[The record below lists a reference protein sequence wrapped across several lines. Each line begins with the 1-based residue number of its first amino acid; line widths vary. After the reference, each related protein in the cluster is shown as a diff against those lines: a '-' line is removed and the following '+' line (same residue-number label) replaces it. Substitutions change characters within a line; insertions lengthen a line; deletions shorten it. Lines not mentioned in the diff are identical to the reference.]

1 MCNILTGHTVTTS
14 DPLLCRCF
22 RVPERVVRT
31 AIRDRG
37 LATVE
42 AVAEATRAS
51 TGCGSCYDD
60 IQDIL
65 DGASPERGAPDL
77 DGAVV
82 LDVIRFMG
90 ETARIEFDRLDGATI
105 RAWIRAGDPAGRE
118 ALDLKR
124 NFLRRASDAL
134 GARVTLLELNV
145 LEDWERRA

>member
-1 MCNILTGHTVTTS
+1 MTTS

-22 RVPERVVRT
+22 RIPERLVRA

-60 IQDIL
+60 IQSIL
-65 DGASPERGAPDL
+65 DGSATERFAPALNGAQARAIVMDAI
-77 DGAVV
+77 D
-82 LDVIRFMG
+82 RMG
-90 ETARIEFDRLDGATI
+90 ESARIRFDRLDGAVV
-105 RAWIRAGDPAGRE
+105 RAWILAGDSSAPE
-118 ALDLKR
+118 ALGLKR
-124 NFLRRASDAL
+124 RFLKEIGDAL

-145 LEDWERRA
+145 IEDWERRA